1 MASYDNY
8 IECRAG
14 DNGGYP
20 VLKRLNVS
28 VRVIVE
34 ASRRAANFEE
44 LSAALPQCT
53 SDEIRAALDYYRD
66 HPQLIDEDIERN
78 RQTWSSLQSAPR
90 PSSPIKTCHLSRS

>member
-1 MASYDNY
+1 MDSYDDY
-8 IECRAG
+8 IECRSG
-14 DNGGYP
+14 HNGGYP

-66 HPQLIDEDIERN
+66 HPKLIDEDIERN
-78 RQTWSSLQSAPR
+78 RQTWEKVVAGKWPA
-90 PSSPIKTCHLSRS
+90 